1 MTTEFAFLFSMYI
14 IVMSYTNL
22 KKNVEQLLLDVTEII
37 MLPIGVTYR
46 ILKIIYNKKI
56 KKR

>member
-1 MTTEFAFLFSMYI
+1 MTTEFAILISMYI

-22 KKNVEQLLLDVTEII
+22 KKNVEQILLDVTELI
-37 MLPIGVTYR
+37 MLPIGVIYK
-46 ILKIIYNKKI
+46 LGKIIYNKKI